1 MKPHKL
7 IVPIESELNYH
18 PDMVEKVLEFKIPS
32 GQATERIDSF
42 LTRSIQNATRSKVQK
57 AIDENRLLINGKIE
71 TKASRKIKP
80 FDLIICHILKSPPI
94 ELIPQNIPLEI
105 CYEDE
110 YLLVVNKPA
119 GMVTHPGVGNRY
131 GTLVNALIYYMGM
144 RDAIKIEYDDE
155 DEEPNEGVIYA
166 SAEVRPGIVHR
177 LDKDTSGLLII
188 AKSPEIHAKLQTQFN
203 DRTISREYNTI
214 AWGKVKEDTG
224 TIIGD
229 IGRSSMNRKKF
240 AIVKKGGKHAITD
253 FWVVQR
259 YDFATLLKLKLRT
272 GRTHQIR
279 VHLSHNKYPVFG
291 DTTYGGDKN
300 LYSGSIPEL
309 KKLSND
315 ALKIATR
322 QMLHARKLTFI
333 HPVSSEIIEVECDLP
348 KDFKELMTLFESF
361 VK

>member
-1 MKPHKL
+1 MKHHKL
-7 IVPIESELNYH
+7 IVPIESELDYH
-18 PDMVEKVLEFKIPS
+18 PDLVEKILEFKIPS
-32 GQATERIDSF
+32 GQASERIDSF

-57 AIDENRLLINGKIE
+57 AIDENRLYINGKIE

-80 FDLIICHILKSPPI
+80 NDLIICHILKSPPI

-144 RDAIKIEYDDE
+144 RDAIKIDYDDE
-155 DEEPNEGVIYA
+155 EEEPNEGVIYA

-188 AKSPEIHAKLQTQFN
+188 AKSPEMHAKLQKQFN
-203 DRTISREYNTI
+203 DRTISREYNAI
-214 AWGKVKEDTG
+214 AWGKLKEDSG

-229 IGRSSMNRKKF
+229 IGRSPMDRKKF

-253 FWVVQR
+253 FWVLNR
-259 YDFATLLKLKLRT
+259 FDFATLLKLKLRT

-279 VHLSHNKYPVFG
+279 VHLSSKKHPVLG
-291 DTTYGGDKN
+291 DTTYGGDKT
-300 LYSGSIPEL
+300 LYSGSIPQL
-309 KKLSND
+309 KKLAFD
-315 ALKIATR
+315 VLKIATR
-322 QMLHARKLTFI
+322 QMLHARKLSFI
-333 HPVSSEIIEVECDLP
+333 HPVSNERVAVECALP
-348 KDFKELMTLFESF
+348 NDFKEVISLLES
-361 VK
+361 V